1 MVFHINL
8 FSNFKVEARENQSW
22 TTNYAWR
29 QLWPMVFIFLHF
41 FIILHFITF
50 NQPSSIL
57 KSLFWE
63 KQKGVKAAESGNKN
77 ITEKNTEENEKTE
90 DSTEAEDE
98 KMVRDNFSTGKTLW
112 NVDMFVHPKTMSIY
126 IIFLPM
132 QDDQFLEKCSFSCN
146 AKNVSHFFNSTPFL
160 TFFSLAND
168 VCKGAN
174 TCTL

>member
-1 MVFHINL
+1 
-8 FSNFKVEARENQSW
+8 
-22 TTNYAWR
+22 
-29 QLWPMVFIFLHF
+29 MVFIFLHF

-112 NVDMFVHPKTMSIY
+112 NVDMFVHPKTISI
-126 IIFLPM
+126 
-132 QDDQFLEKCSFSCN
+132 
-146 AKNVSHFFNSTPFL
+146 
-160 TFFSLAND
+160 
-168 VCKGAN
+168 
-174 TCTL
+174 